1 MASAPRHFFFGT
13 EEGVDFAGDGD
24 ADDNGDGD
32 LPSRVGSPQVHVAS
46 VLSSGDRWFV
56 FVIARPWSP
65 VGLQSV
71 ALHHGFELLD

>member
-46 VLSSGDRWFV
+46 VIWGSFCLFLWRSL
-56 FVIARPWSP
+56 RPWSP
-65 VGLQSV
+65 VGLQSA
-71 ALHHGFELLD
+71 ALHHGSELLD

>member
-46 VLSSGDRWFV
+46 VIWGSLVCFCDRSSVVPRGS
-56 FVIARPWSP
+56 A
-65 VGLQSV
+65 
-71 ALHHGFELLD
+71 ALHHGSELLD